1 MSAKSPMV
9 LRAYIVI
16 TAITGAAWL
25 AFLAGS
31 VTWDTVTII
40 ESALLVA
47 LIVLAGNFPLPVG
60 PNVKTDMTTAVLF
73 GAAIMLEPGAAAIVG
88 ASGVLVYTIM
98 QGLPWYKHP
107 FNTAVT
113 ALYVGLSSYVFHGL
127 SQGDALISVAL
138 IPAAATMYL
147 INTGLITGVASVQML
162 LNPFRFWWE
171 GTKENGLAELS
182 LLAYGFLGAVL
193 YDVSPWT
200 ALALFPP
207 VVILYVAFS
216 SLGRTNTELAGAL
229 KNLNELQGTI
239 ANNAKMASIGAL
251 YLDMSHQIKNPLAV
265 MIGRLESLEYRLEKD
280 DPNRRH
286 LDIALEAGWRIQEL
300 ADNFTAM
307 GHKKWVELDVPTLLS
322 EAFGMAGLQNH
333 KALSA
338 DWSYDDDLPKV
349 SGNAVLLREGFSN
362 IFANAMEAVGSKGQI
377 STTAYRVN
385 GLVVVR
391 ISDGGDGIPDEIAE
405 HLFEPLNTTKEKG
418 SGVGLFAAKHILEM
432 HKGSVEIESEPQRG
446 TSVTLT
452 LPAMAGS

>member
-1 MSAKSPMV
+1 MSAKSPMA

-31 VTWDTVTII
+31 VTWDTTTVI
-40 ESALLVA
+40 ESALLGA

-107 FNTAVT
+107 FNTAAT
-113 ALYVGLSSYVFHGL
+113 ALYVGVSSFVFHGL
-127 SQGDALISVAL
+127 SQGDSLISAAL

-147 INTGLITGVASVQML
+147 VNTGLITGVASVQML

-171 GTKENGLAELS
+171 GTRENGLAELS

-193 YDVSPWT
+193 YQVSPWT

-207 VVILYVAFS
+207 VIILYVAFS

-229 KNLNELQGTI
+229 KNLSELQGTI

-300 ADNFTAM
+300 ADNFTTM

-333 KALSA
+333 KAPST

-362 IFANAMEAVGSKGQI
+362 IFANAMDAVGSKGQI
-377 STTAYRVN
+377 STIAYRVN
-385 GLVVVR
+385 GSVVVR
-391 ISDGGDGIPDEIAE
+391 ISDDGEGIPDEVAE
-405 HLFEPLNTTKEKG
+405 HLFEPLNSTKDKG

-432 HKGSVEIESEPQRG
+432 HKGSVEIESEPAQG

-452 LPAMAGS
+452 LPAMAG

>member
-1 MSAKSPMV
+1 
-9 LRAYIVI
+9 VI

-25 AFLAGS
+25 VFLGGS
-31 VTWDTVTII
+31 VTWDAATVI
-40 ESALLVA
+40 ESVLLFA

-88 ASGVLVYTIM
+88 ASGVLVYTVM

-113 ALYVGLSSYVFHGL
+113 ALYVGLSSFVFHGL
-127 SQGDALISVAL
+127 SQGDALISAAL

-147 INTGLITGVASVQML
+147 VNTGLITGVASVQML

-322 EAFGMAGLQNH
+322 EAYGMAGLQNH

-362 IFANAMEAVGSKGQI
+362 IFANAMDAVGSNGQI

-385 GLVVVR
+385 GSVVVR
-391 ISDGGDGIPDEIAE
+391 ISDDGDGIPDEIAE

-418 SGVGLFAAKHILEM
+418 SGIGLFAAKHILEM
-432 HKGSVEIESEPQRG
+432 HKGSVEIESKPQRG

-452 LPAMAGS
+452 LPIMAGS